1 MHHGRWAAI
10 LLLAGCFSDLQITRR
25 DLGGHAD
32 GDGGEP
38 GDDLAVTN
46 LDGGGAADLANAS
59 KACALPHIQ
68 VLVRDGRSTSGLVKH
83 GSVLR
88 IPTDGRPPCA
98 PLVLANSL
106 DADNTS
112 LGFFPP
118 STTIYGENHGKL
130 RFLAQ
135 DDTEVQAPYTPDVF
149 QSPDYIFSLKDPDG
163 TARIAVAYD
172 TQNGNVLGSTAIA
185 RVDVLDPAD
194 WSIRSHRWTIG
205 ADPEDLL
212 RTDGVYSLGVDPR
225 DDTRVV
231 AFRFASPTY
240 PTVALAAPFDGVAK
254 TPTDWVASL
263 DNADRPRRLR
273 TWRSPAGEARA
284 AWIYQAPTSAPGTD
298 DRVVHRLE
306 KSGSAPAQWG
316 PVACA
321 DKLLCATPLDLYD
334 AIPDPDDA
342 NAVLALC
349 AVYDSPVTGA
359 DTSHLIRLHS
369 DGSCETILR
378 GDTLPES
385 HYLTYLVAAV
395 DPAQ

>member
-1 MHHGRWAAI
+1 MDRASLRSLAI
-10 LLLAGCFSDLQITRR
+10 LGACTLGGCFTNL
-25 DLGGHAD
+25 D
-32 GDGGEP
+32 GVKVDRDGGEP
-38 GDDLAVTN
+38 GDDLAITN
-46 LDGGGAADLANAS
+46 LDGGGGTDLATTS

-68 VLVRDGRSTSGLVKH
+68 ILVRDGRSTSGLVKH

-106 DADNTS
+106 DADNTA

-135 DDTEVQAPYTPDVF
+135 DDTEVQAPYTPEVF
-149 QSPDYIFSLKDPDG
+149 QSPDYIFALKDSDG
-163 TARIAVAYD
+163 ASRIAIAYD
-172 TQNGNVLGSTAIA
+172 TQNGNVLGSTAIS

-212 RTDGVYSLGVDPR
+212 RTDSVYSLGVDPR

-231 AFRFASPTY
+231 AFRYAATTY
-240 PTVALAAPFDGVAK
+240 PTVALTAPFDAVAR
-254 TPTDWVASL
+254 TPTDWVANL
-263 DNADRPRRLR
+263 DNTDRPRRLR

-284 AWIYQAPTSAPGTD
+284 AWIFQPPGSAPGTD

-306 KSGSAPAQWG
+306 KSGSAPKQWG
-316 PVACA
+316 PLACTN
-321 DKLLCATPLDLYD
+321 ATQCTEPLSISD
-334 AIPDPDDA
+334 AIPDFSDDDS
-342 NAVLALC
+342 VLATC
-349 AVYDSPVTGA
+349 YVDHSDVTGA
-359 DTSHLIRLHS
+359 STSNIIRIRSNGTCDTIF
-369 DGSCETILR
+369 R
-378 GDTLPES
+378 GDALIES
-385 HYLTYLVAAV
+385 QQLIAVAA
-395 DPAQ
+395 AL